1 MGYPLRP
8 KNLKKSG
15 LSDDNVAA
23 IRDLQRRVSA
33 LTEGQPNT
41 NGVGAL
47 TWDGDR
53 GTYNIAGTGET
64 SFKIGEDLV
73 YYAKNT
79 SGSTIPI
86 GSSVMFTGAVGASG
100 LLTFGLAVADGSVDP
115 DYMMGITQQEIP
127 NNGFGYIKHFGLL
140 RGFRTDGVPQGETWS
155 DGDLLYFDAAT
166 PGGLTKVK
174 PTSPAI
180 HEPIAV
186 VVTASSGNS
195 GSIFVRMKV
204 SESLARLRDV
214 YVNGSLTNGDVLIY
228 DVTQERFEANTLTAG
243 ANISITNGPGTITIG
258 STSTATVSSVALSA
272 PTGFTV
278 SGSPITT
285 SGTLALAF
293 AAGYSL
299 PTTASQTNWD
309 TAYGWGDH
317 AAAGYLTSEAD
328 PVFVASPAYGITN
341 TQISNWDTAYGW
353 GDHAVAG
360 YLTSYTETDPTVPA
374 HVKSITTGD
383 ISNWNTAYGWGD
395 HAAAG
400 YLTSYTETDPVFVA
414 SPANGITGTQITN
427 WDTAYSWGDH
437 ALAGYLTSETYTGTV
452 TSVGGT
458 GSVNGITLSGTVTT
472 SGSLTLGGTLSGVS
486 LTSQVTGTLPVGN
499 GGTGATSLTSGY
511 LVKGNG
517 TSAVSASVIY
527 DDGTKAGIGT
537 TSPGYALD
545 VVSSDTSFGY
555 AARIRSNATAANA
568 ILQFTDAGATQQNGV
583 LATNDS
589 GFLTI
594 QADGAASVI
603 TLRTNSNERARIDS
617 GGKLLVGT
625 TTGTAAS
632 VSGKLQAE
640 SEIISKGSL
649 AGFFF
654 ENRSGGVTS
663 GSNWFGWYNSGG
675 TTYFYNP
682 AVGNIASIN
691 SATGAYTALSDE
703 AKKKD
708 FESSDIGLDAIL
720 ALQPKLFRMA
730 TDEADRPK
738 QLGFI
743 AQEVKDHIPQAYV
756 EETSQDV
763 SGEDATYIG
772 INDRPIIAALVKAVQ
787 ELSARITEL
796 EETQT

>member
-127 NNGFGYIKHFGLL
+127 DNGFGYVKHFGLL

-166 PGGLTKVK
+166 PGSLTKVK
-174 PTSPAI
+174 PVSPAL

-204 SESLARLRDV
+204 SETLATLRDV

-228 DVTQERFEANTLTAG
+228 DVAQERFEANTLTAG

-341 TQISNWDTAYGW
+341 TQISNWD
-353 GDHAVAG
+353 
-360 YLTSYTETDPTVPA
+360 
-374 HVKSITTGD
+374 
-383 ISNWNTAYGWGD
+383 TAYGWGD

-545 VVSSDTSFGY
+545 VVSSDTSSGY

-603 TLRTNSNERARIDS
+603 TLRTNGNERARIDS

>member
-79 SGSTIPI
+79 SGSAIPI

-166 PGGLTKVK
+166 PGSLTKVK
-174 PTSPAI
+174 PVSPAI

-204 SESLARLRDV
+204 SETLATLRDV

-353 GDHAVAG
+353 GDHA
-360 YLTSYTETDPTVPA
+360 
-374 HVKSITTGD
+374 
-383 ISNWNTAYGWGD
+383 
-395 HAAAG
+395 AAG

-452 TSVGGT
+452 TSVSGT

-545 VVSSDTSFGY
+545 VVSSDTSSGY

-603 TLRTNSNERARIDS
+603 TLRTNGNERARIDS